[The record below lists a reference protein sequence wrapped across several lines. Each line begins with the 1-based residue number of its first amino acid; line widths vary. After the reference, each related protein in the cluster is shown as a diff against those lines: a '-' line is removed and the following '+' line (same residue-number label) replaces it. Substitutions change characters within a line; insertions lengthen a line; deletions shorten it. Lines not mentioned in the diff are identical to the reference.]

1 MKLRRDTLILKRGR
15 GDEVHLLASDGVA
28 EPDFGGMEHQA
39 AALGAVEFVADDGTA
54 QTVGVCTVDA
64 QLVGA
69 TRPGIERYY
78 MRTHEL
84 VICHR
89 SFAVLQVY
97 HLARTVHGVRTQW

>member
-1 MKLRRDTLILKRGR
+1 M
-15 GDEVHLLASDGVA
+15 HLLACHWMC
-28 EPDFGGMEHQA
+28 EPDLGGMEHQT
-39 AALGAVEFVADDGTA
+39 AALGAVEFVTDDGTA

-64 QLVGA
+64 QLMGA

-89 SFAVLQVY
+89 SFAMLQVY
-97 HLARTVHGVRTQW
+97 HLPRTVHGVRTQR